1 MHDEVVGNYAS
12 HATSS
17 LAPQQEMDWV
27 LPPLQ
32 RHSSDRVM
40 AYLGHCGTQVC
51 LVELAQEGT
60 GADFGTFP
68 RTWSAGLIMDGS
80 GWIEV
85 LKCPDENERP
95 KVGVHYT
102 PIEPPR
108 WSPKAVVFH
117 RTWPLESLVTVK
129 EDRIGWLTEYI
140 SVLDTEVEIPYE

>member
-1 MHDEVVGNYAS
+1 MAGNSGLQATSSLTLPRVWEIWHDEVVGNSAS
-12 HATSS
+12 HAKSS

-32 RHSSDRVM
+32 RHSSDRGR
-40 AYLGHCGTQVC
+40 AYLGHGGTQVC
-51 LVELAQEGT
+51 LAGLAQEGT

-68 RTWSAGLIMDGS
+68 RTWSSGLIMDGS

-108 WSPKAVVFH
+108 WSDGSGSGTG
-117 RTWPLESLVTVK
+117 R
-129 EDRIGWLTEYI
+129 
-140 SVLDTEVEIPYE
+140 